1 MIETAIPGKQT
12 IRLDEGLASDE
23 EIGQNSL
30 AELQGLTALKARALC
45 RMSAFRAFDI
55 APFIFYITFPSDS
68 RFLQGRGGGGNQ
80 CDSGFP

>member
-1 MIETAIPGKQT
+1 MIETSISGKQT
-12 IRLDEGLASDE
+12 IRRDEGLTPDK

-30 AELQGLTALKARALC
+30 AELQGLAALQAGPLC